1 MTLIVSQAPV
11 LDPHTLDEALSL
23 RAAHPEAMPLAGGT
37 DVMVYLEAGV
47 IDPPR
52 FLNLWRVAAMRGLSA
67 TDDGGL
73 RIGALTT
80 HTDLVRSEAAQRI
93 APALVEACSTVGAVQ
108 IQNRGTLGGNIVN
121 ASPAGDT
128 LPVLLALDAV
138 FEVQSL
144 HRGVRRVPAASF
156 WQGYRKMDLAPD
168 ELLTAVLLPARNA
181 GDHTHFRKVGTRL
194 AQAISKVILGARVR
208 FGEDGVVTEARVAFG
223 SVAPVPVR
231 CPTVEAA
238 LIGRHT
244 GALAEAADQVAA
256 DIKPIDD
263 VRSTA
268 DYRREIAAR
277 VLRSWLAALA

>member
-1 MTLIVSQAPV
+1 MSLIVSQAPV
-11 LDPHTLDEALSL
+11 LDPHTLDEALAL
-23 RAAHPEAMPLAGGT
+23 RASHPEAMPLAGGT

-52 FLNLWRVAAMRGLSA
+52 FLNLWRVAALRGISE
-67 TDDGGL
+67 TGDGGL

-80 HTDLVRSEAAQRI
+80 HTDLVRSEAARRV
-93 APALVEACSTVGAVQ
+93 APSLVEACSTVGAVQ

-138 FEVQSL
+138 FELRSL
-144 HRGVRRVPAASF
+144 HRGVRQVPAASF
-156 WQGYRKMDLAPD
+156 WRGYRKMDLAPD
-168 ELLTAVLLPARNA
+168 ELLTAVHLPAASA

-194 AQAISKVILGARVR
+194 AQAISKVVLGARVR
-208 FGEDGVVTEARVAFG
+208 FERGVVTEARVAFG
-223 SVAPVPVR
+223 SVAPVPQR

-238 LIGRHT
+238 LTGRRA
-244 GALAEAADQVAA
+244 GALADAADAVAR
-256 DIKPIDD
+256 DIAPIDD
-263 VRSTA
+263 IRSTA

-277 VLRSWLAALA
+277 VLRSWLATIV